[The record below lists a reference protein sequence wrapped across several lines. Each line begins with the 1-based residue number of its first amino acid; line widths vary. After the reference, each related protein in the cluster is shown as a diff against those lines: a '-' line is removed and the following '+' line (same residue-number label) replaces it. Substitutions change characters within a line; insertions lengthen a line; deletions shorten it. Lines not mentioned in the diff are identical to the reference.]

1 MEIKCK
7 NCGATLNEKQ
17 NFCPSCGTVT
27 TKKERRKKII
37 IVVSFILLLVVIISL
52 LCVLLKKDKNMHDL
66 SPREVVDYLQKEG
79 CEFDILDHTY
89 IYTTHYVYVSCDN
102 PKIAFQ
108 KIEGS
113 ALNTIMYNWQLDSL
127 NDSWADIL
135 ESDKNTK
142 SEEKAQY
149 EEYEKWLKK
158 IGLTNTQIIDALDY
172 YDDNN

>member
-1 MEIKCK
+1 
-7 NCGATLNEKQ
+7 
-17 NFCPSCGTVT
+17 
-27 TKKERRKKII
+27 
-37 IVVSFILLLVVIISL
+37 
-52 LCVLLKKDKNMHDL
+52 MHDL
-66 SPREVVDYLQKEG
+66 SPREVVDYLQKKG
-79 CEFDILDHTY
+79 CEFDISDHTY

-102 PKIAFQ
+102 PKIACQ